1 MPNFSLGSERN
12 PLEMKVAITWRRF
25 EPGLKILA
33 LASETRVRKI
43 HKKSM

>member
-1 MPNFSLGSERN
+1 MPNFSLGSEKK
-12 PLEMKVAITWRRF
+12 PPKMKVAITWRRF

-33 LASETRVRKI
+33 PASETRVQKI